1 MKGRMFCAS
10 QASTAICSSMDH
22 IDKPTTVDN
31 DERNNGRAIDRHNPI
46 IKDGRRS
53 SVDDYIRIPADGE
66 ISNKTLEIYKGRR
79 SITARKSTGG
89 GGGGGAAAL
98 LKLITSDISLARKS
112 FSCVARPA
120 CDFIKTPPGS
130 TRYLLGSDPDSVSGS
145 AGQDS
150 VKTKAAQSPSGE
162 EIKPT
167 SFLAEKKS
175 TSGCGSN
182 QVVVLKVSLHCR
194 GCEGK
199 VRKHLARMQG
209 VTSFNIDFAAK
220 KVTVTGDLTP
230 LEILDSISKADFR
243 ASGSH
248 APRKFLPKTSPSFS
262 SLLSDLRSSPC
273 SALADAVRGPPFSL
287 IAFKIFNGEDGG
299 IACGEF
305 DDGGSEFRVV
315 SLFAGSV
322 GSLHLVKSS
331 GGRWCEEAWGWRVLC
346 QIH

>member
-22 IDKPTTVDN
+22 IHKPTTTTVDN
-31 DERNNGRAIDRHNPI
+31 DERNSGRAIDRHNPI

-53 SVDDYIRIPADGE
+53 VDDYIRIPASPADGE
-66 ISNKTLEIYKGRR
+66 ITSKTLEIYKGRR
-79 SITARKSTGG
+79 SITARKSTGGGGG

-130 TRYLLGSDPDSVSGS
+130 TRYLLGSDPDSISGS
-145 AGQDS
+145 TGQDP
-150 VKTKAAQSPSGE
+150 VKTTASQSPGGE
-162 EIKPT
+162 EIKPYSLLT
-167 SFLAEKKS
+167 KKKS
-175 TSGCGSN
+175 TSGSGCGSD
-182 QVVVLKVSLHCR
+182 QIVVLKVSLHCR

-230 LEILDSISKADFR
+230 LEILDSISK
-243 ASGSH
+243 
-248 APRKFLPKTSPSFS
+248 
-262 SLLSDLRSSPC
+262 
-273 SALADAVRGPPFSL
+273 
-287 IAFKIFNGEDGG
+287 
-299 IACGEF
+299 
-305 DDGGSEFRVV
+305 
-315 SLFAGSV
+315 
-322 GSLHLVKSS
+322 VKNAQF
-331 GGRWCEEAWGWRVLC
+331 WTTPTIPNPNLET
-346 QIH
+346 QNP